1 MDIIE
6 INKVLSNQ
14 VRINILKWLK
24 FPKENFPSPLPFPDF
39 GVSVGLIHKKAGLS
53 QSTISE
59 YLNMLHRCNLLI
71 CTRNGKSTYYKRN
84 ESEILKYLVTLSN
97 EL

>member
-6 INKVLSNQ
+6 INKVLSNK
-14 VRINILKWLK
+14 VRIDILKWLK
-24 FPKENFPSPLPFPDF
+24 SPEENFPSALSFPDF
-39 GVSVGLIHKKAGLS
+39 GISVGLIQKKTGLS
-53 QSTISE
+53 QSTVSE
-59 YLNMLHRCNLLI
+59 YLNMLHRCHLLI

-84 ESEILKYLVTLSN
+84 ESEILKYVMTLSN

>member
-14 VRINILKWLK
+14 VRVDMLKWLK
-24 FPKENFPSPLPFPDF
+24 MPEEHFPARATFPNL
-39 GVSVGLIHKKAGLS
+39 GVCVGLIHKKTGLS
-53 QSTISE
+53 QSTVSE
-59 YLNMLHRCNLLI
+59 YLNMLHRSNLLI
-71 CTRNGKSTYYKRN
+71 CTRNRKSTYYKRN
-84 ESEILKYLVTLSN
+84 ESEILNYLMVLSN

>member
-14 VRINILKWLK
+14 VRIDILKWLK
-24 FPKENFPSPLPFPDF
+24 KPEENFPAPLTFHDF
-39 GVSVGLIHKKAGLS
+39 GISVGLIHKKTGLS
-53 QSTISE
+53 QSTVSE
-59 YLNMLHRCNLLI
+59 YLNMLLRTKLLI
-71 CTRNGKSTYYKRN
+71 CTRNGKWTYYKRN
-84 ESEILKYLVTLSN
+84 ESEILKYLTTLSD